1 MVCNHCG
8 KELKLL
14 GELTKEE
21 ITNLH
26 YIVSKNRTAN
36 TALDG
41 NVVNFK
47 EMTPEQVYAYFK
59 YAFYVKAE
67 ANFLEVENLKSIAQR
82 FDIDDIYSIM
92 IEGEKAYLHPK
103 E

>member
-1 MVCNHCG
+1 MTCNHCG

-36 TALDG
+36 TALDEK
-41 NVVNFK
+41 VVNFK
-47 EMTPEQVYAYFK
+47 DMTPEQVYAYFK
-59 YAFYVKAE
+59 SAFDVKAE
-67 ANFLEVENLKSIAQR
+67 ANFLEVENLKNIAER
-82 FDIDDIYSIM
+82 FNVDDIYSI
-92 IEGEKAYLHPK
+92 IIDNEKAYLHPK